1 MLPDHERD
9 TTIKATVKRPVYPI
23 LPTPENPRLTRRVRG
38 FDHSGAETEIS
49 VVEER
54 PLTIYLNRQE
64 IVTAMTIGDY
74 PQLLALGFLRNQGML
89 LANDIVTA
97 IDYDEEIETVVVR
110 TERET
115 SYEEKVQKKTRTSG
129 CAVGTVFGDMME
141 GLEGLVLPQ
150 SEVRTSWLYALAK
163 EINMTPSLYLEAG
176 AIHGTVLCQRDKPLV
191 YMEDV
196 GRHNAVDK
204 IAGFMFHHDVPAADK
219 ILYTTGR
226 LTSEMVI
233 KTANMG
239 IPVLVSRSGFTAWGV
254 EIARQVGLTL
264 VGRMRGQRFVCLS
277 GEQRLVRD
285 ADPASVP
292 SEDRKHRRKG
302 ADE

>member
-1 MLPDHERD
+1 MQLARLETVEGYRIAPDP
-9 TTIKATVKRPVYPI
+9 ARPG
-23 LPTPENPRLTRRVRG
+23 LTRAV
-38 FDHSGAETEIS
+38 SGLDQAGQPIEIS

-74 PQLLALGFLRNQGML
+74 PEYLALGFLRNQGML
-89 LANDIVTA
+89 RP
-97 IDYDEEIETVVVR
+97 DEEIVAVDFDEEVETVVVR
-110 TERET
+110 TARET
-115 SYEEKVQKKTRTSG
+115 DYEEKLQKKTRTSG

-141 GLEGLVLPQ
+141 GLEGLNLPRTQ
-150 SEVRTSWLYALAK
+150 VRTSWLYALSSR
-163 EINMTPSLYLEAG
+163 INRTPSLYLEAG
-176 AIHGTVLCQRDKPLV
+176 AIHGTVLCRADEPLV

-204 IAGFMFHHDVPAADK
+204 IAGWMMAESEPAEDK

-233 KTANMG
+233 KCAQMG

-254 EIARQVGLTL
+254 EIARQVGLT
-264 VGRMRGQRFVCLS
+264 VIGRLRGQRFVCLA
-277 GEQRLVRD
+277 GEERLLWD
-285 ADPASVP
+285 ADPTAVP
-292 SEDRKHRRKG
+292 PEEKKHRRKS
-302 ADE
+302 AQ